1 MTLDDLVQ
9 KIIHYNPRADLA
21 LVRRAY
27 GFAEEA
33 HRGQKR
39 ISGEEYITHPL
50 SVAMILA
57 ELEMDQET
65 LLAGLLHDVVED
77 TSVTLDRIKNE
88 FGDEVAQLV
97 DGVTKLGRL
106 EFKSKEEQQAEN
118 LRKMFLAMAKDIRVI
133 LIKLADRLHNLRT
146 LKYQPEKKQKE
157 IGQET
162 LEIYAPL
169 AHRLGIYLLKW
180 ELEDLS
186 FRFLHP
192 DEYYDLAHKIAQTRN
207 KRETYIKNAIGILK
221 EKLRTMGVDA
231 DIHGRPKHLYSIHN
245 KMKGQHKDL
254 SEIFDVMAVRVI
266 VETIKD
272 CYATL
277 GTVHTIWKPIPGQF
291 NDYIAMPKTNMYQS
305 LHTTVVGPQ
314 GEPLEIQIRTR
325 EMHRTSEYGIAA
337 HWRYKE
343 GGKGSTDFDKK
354 LAWLRQLLEW
364 QHDMR
369 DAREFVETLKID
381 LFADAVFVFTP
392 KGDVFELP
400 AGSVPID
407 FAYRVHTQVGH
418 SCVGAK
424 VNGRIVPL
432 DYRLKNGDIVEVIT
446 SKHPAGPSRDWL
458 NLVKTSQAK
467 NRIRQWFKKEHREEN
482 IARGREFLE
491 REAKRIGME
500 HDLLRADNLLEAGR
514 RYTLLTIDDI
524 YAAIGEGTITATT
537 VLNRIREIRPE
548 KSEKKGTVSEEYQ
561 ALVGDS
567 KPKPDWGLP
576 TQGIRVRGVD
586 NLLIRL
592 AHCCN
597 PIPGD
602 PIVGY
607 ITRGRGV
614 SIHRGD
620 CRNINLFK
628 NNEENRLVEV
638 TWDSDFQTPFQVK
651 LEISATDRAG
661 MLSDIL
667 AVLVEMKIS
676 ANWVNA
682 RGRKDQAIIEMVL
695 ELRSK
700 EQLEY
705 IINKINRVKD
715 VYDVKRTS

>member
-9 KIIHYNPRADLA
+9 KLIHYSPQADLV
-21 LVRRAY
+21 LLRRAFSY
-27 GFAEEA
+27 AEEA
-33 HRGQKR
+33 HKGQKR
-39 ISGEEYITHPL
+39 ISGEEYINHPL
-50 SVAMILA
+50 SVSMILT
-57 ELEMDQET
+57 ELEMDLET
-65 LLAGLLHDVVED
+65 LIAGLLHDVVED
-77 TSVTLDRIKNE
+77 TSVTLEQVRSQ
-88 FGDEVAQLV
+88 FGEEVALLV

-118 LRKMFLAMAKDIRVI
+118 LRKMFLAMARDIRVI
-133 LIKLADRLHNLRT
+133 LIKLADRLHNMRT
-146 LKYQPEKKQKE
+146 LKYQNENKQKE
-157 IGQET
+157 IARET

-169 AHRLGIYLLKW
+169 AHRLGIYHMKW

-186 FRFLHP
+186 FRYLHL
-192 DEYYDLAHKIAQTRN
+192 DKYHHLAQLISQTRV
-207 KRETYIKNAIGILK
+207 KRESFIKSVVATLK
-221 EKLRTMGVDA
+221 EKLLSVGIEA
-231 DIHGRPKHLYSIHN
+231 DILGRPKHLYSIYE
-245 KMKGQHKDL
+245 KMRGQQKEF
-254 SEIFDVMAVRVI
+254 SEIYDVMAVRILVDN
-266 VETIKD
+266 IKD
-272 CYATL
+272 CYAAL

-305 LHTTVVGPQ
+305 LHTTVIGPQ

-325 EMHRTSEYGIAA
+325 DMHRTAEYGIAA

-343 GGKGSTDFDKK
+343 GGRGSSKDFDKK

-364 QHDMR
+364 QHDLR
-369 DAREFVETLKID
+369 DAGEFMETLKID

-407 FAYRVHTQVGH
+407 FAYRIHTQVGH
-418 SCVGAK
+418 GCVGTK

-446 SKHPAGPSRDWL
+446 SKHPAGPSRDWI
-458 NLVKTSQAK
+458 NVVKTTQAK

-482 IARGREFLE
+482 IARGREMLD
-491 REAKRIGME
+491 REAKRLGME
-500 HDLLRADNLLEAGR
+500 QDYLKAESLLEACR
-514 RYTLLTIDDI
+514 KYTLLTVEDI
-524 YAAIGEGTITATT
+524 HAALGEGSITATT
-537 VLNRIREIRPE
+537 ILNRLRESRPE
-548 KSEKKGTVSEEYQ
+548 KKGSLSEEYQ
-561 ALVGDS
+561 ALVGES
-567 KPKPDWGLP
+567 RNKPDWGRP

-620 CRNINLFK
+620 CRNLSFFK
-628 NNEENRLVEV
+628 GSEDNRLVEV
-638 TWDSDFQTPFQVK
+638 AWDSDFHNPFQVK
-651 LEISATDRAG
+651 LEIYATDRAG

-667 AVLVEMKIS
+667 AILVEAKIS
-676 ANWVNA
+676 ANWINA
-682 RGRKDQAIIEMVL
+682 RGRKDTAIIEMVL
-695 ELRSK
+695 EMKSK
-700 EQLEY
+700 EQLDF
-705 IINKINRVKD
+705 IVTKINRVKD
-715 VYDVKRTS
+715 VYEVKRTS